1 MFCGLLLQ
9 FFSTSG
15 NYILPL
21 LLRPYSFFRSRKAP
35 QGFLCL
41 SLWDSEC
48 FYILS
53 IVGSNNSLPISS
65 ESFPLSQEAAAPLSP
80 CPGHSP
86 NNPLLFSFNSFTEKL
101 LKEPGS
107 DQITNRKFSSRAGQ
121 ISLLNPLYALE
132 IIVFRFYNP
141 EKSSSLFYLF
151 YYFRKH
157 PGGICQC

>member
-1 MFCGLLLQ
+1 METPELLRMP
-9 FFSTSG
+9 SEAYTEG
-15 NYILPL
+15 AG
-21 LLRPYSFFRSRKAP
+21 LRPYLGGEDRTENGDRCGCNRKAIVIGIFAEAP

-107 DQITNRKFSSRAGQ
+107 D
-121 ISLLNPLYALE
+121 
-132 IIVFRFYNP
+132 
-141 EKSSSLFYLF
+141 
-151 YYFRKH
+151 
-157 PGGICQC
+157 